1 MHELFSAQLADARLA
16 DRLRLDVNRQRR
28 SERTGLWRVRLG
40 ETLVRTGERVA
51 GVQTAHAQAAPS
63 AAFSYC

>member
-16 DRLRLDVNRQRR
+16 DRLRVGPVRDRQ
-28 SERTGLWRVRLG
+28 STQWRVRLG
-40 ETLVRTGERVA
+40 ETLVTVGQRVA

>member
-16 DRLRLDVNRQRR
+16 DRLRLDVRRPRQSARA
-28 SERTGLWRVRLG
+28 GFWRVRLG
-40 ETLVRTGERVA
+40 ETLVHMGERMT

-63 AAFSYC
+63 ATFSYC